1 MAASQFLHISP
12 PAAKTRHRACY
23 RMAMR
28 SSVCF
33 LLVLISLSISAFASS
48 GLPVIVVSVSDQR
61 LAVVENGICTA
72 KYRVSTSKFG
82 VGDRP
87 RSFATPLGML
97 QVAAK
102 VGGNAPVGAVF
113 HGRRRTGE
121 ILRPN
126 APGRDPIVTR
136 ILHLRGL
143 EAQNSR
149 AFGRGIYIHGTAEEY
164 RIGRPASY
172 GCIRMKSRDVVRL
185 FDSVPVG
192 ARVEIVTGSLSRA
205 LPTVVASL

>member
-1 MAASQFLHISP
+1 M
-12 PAAKTRHRACY
+12 
-23 RMAMR
+23 
-28 SSVCF
+28 
-33 LLVLISLSISAFASS
+33 
-48 GLPVIVVSVSDQR
+48 IVVSVPDQR

-72 KYRVSTSKFG
+72 QYPVSTSKFG

-102 VGGNAPVGAVF
+102 VGTNAPVGAVF
-113 HGRRRTGE
+113 RGQRQTGE
-121 ILRPN
+121 ILSPN

-143 EAQNSR
+143 EAQNAR
-149 AFGRGIYIHGTAEEY
+149 AFGRSIYIHGTAEER

-172 GCIRMKSRDVVRL
+172 GCIRMRSRDVVRV
-185 FDSVPVG
+185 FDAVPVG
-192 ARVEIVTGSLSRA
+192 ARVEIVNTRLRSA
-205 LPTVVASL
+205 LPAAVASL

>member
-1 MAASQFLHISP
+1 
-12 PAAKTRHRACY
+12 
-23 RMAMR
+23 MR
-28 SSVCF
+28 KLAF
-33 LLVLISLSISAFASS
+33 LLFVLIAVGGRGFASS
-48 GLPVIVVSVSDQR
+48 GIPMIVVSVPDQR
-61 LAVVENGICTA
+61 LAVVENGVCIA
-72 KYRVSTSKFG
+72 KYSVSTSKFG

-113 HGRRRTGE
+113 HGQRRTGE

-143 EAQNSR
+143 EAQNCR

-192 ARVEIVTGSLSRA
+192 AKVEIVTARLSRA
-205 LPTVVASL
+205 LPAVVASL

>member
-1 MAASQFLHISP
+1 MSAAEFPHISP
-12 PAAKTRHRACY
+12 PTWRTRHRACY
-23 RMAMR
+23 RLAMR
-28 SSVCF
+28 SSAFF
-33 LLVLISLSISAFASS
+33 LLVLFTLSLRAFASG
-48 GLPVIVVSVSDQR
+48 GLPIIVVSVSDQR

-72 KYRVSTSKFG
+72 RYPVSTSKFG

-113 HGRRRTGE
+113 HGQRRTGE

-149 AFGRGIYIHGTAEEY
+149 AFGRGIYIHGTAEER

-192 ARVEIVTGSLSRA
+192 ARVEIVSTSLSRA